1 MALIRPILSKFH
13 TISNPSTSLILRH
26 FTKSCF
32 LPGRFGKARP
42 PVAQKHLFL
51 KDENARDFIYTLKPN
66 ERNILLTELT
76 KFEEER
82 LKTLDIDGPPELT
95 SAQMRMLFTHNALPF
110 VGFGFLD
117 NVLMIVAGE
126 YIDSTFGAL
135 LGISTMAAAGLGNMV
150 SDIAGIGSAWYVEVL
165 AVRVGVHMPNLT
177 PQQVDMRKTR
187 WIVNLGKVIGIT
199 VGCLI
204 GMFPLLFF
212 KYDKETPSESTESP
226 EQPATDSKKS

>member
-1 MALIRPILSKFH
+1 MAVIRPILSRVH
-13 TISNPSTSLILRH
+13 TIVNPSTSLVLRH
-26 FTKSCF
+26 YNKSSSV
-32 LPGRFGKARP
+32 LGRFGKARP

-66 ERNILLTELT
+66 ERKILLTELT

-82 LKTLDIDGPPELT
+82 LKTLDIDGPPALT
-95 SAQMRMLFTHNALPF
+95 SSQIRMLFIHNALPF

-126 YIDSTFGAL
+126 YIDATFGSL

-150 SDIAGIGSAWYVEVL
+150 SDVAGIGSAWYVEVL
-165 AVRVGVHMPNLT
+165 AVRVGFHMPTLT

-187 WIVNLGKVIGIT
+187 WIANLIDRLSSVIL
-199 VGCLI
+199 VRKSLY
-204 GMFPLLFF
+204 MEKEFF
-212 KYDKETPSESTESP
+212 AD
-226 EQPATDSKKS
+226 QFCQNGFDLKKLPDY

>member
-1 MALIRPILSKFH
+1 MAGVRPFLGRLYWQGTSF
-13 TISNPSTSLILRH
+13 PSPVFKNCYHR
-26 FTKSCF
+26 SCAAF
-32 LPGRFGKARP
+32 GRFGKARP

-51 KDENARDFIYTLKPN
+51 KDEDARDFIYTLKAS
-66 ERNILLTELT
+66 ERSILLSQLT

-82 LKTLDIDGPPELT
+82 LKTLQTERTELT
-95 SAQMRMLFTHNALPF
+95 SSQIKLLFVHNALPF

-150 SDIAGIGSAWYVEVL
+150 SDIAGIGSAWYVEML
-165 AVRVGVHMPNLT
+165 AGKLGFHSPPLT
-177 PQQVDMRKTR
+177 AQQVDMPKTR
-187 WIVNLGKVIGIT
+187 WIANLGKVIGISI
-199 VGCLI
+199 GCIL

-212 KYDKETPSESTESP
+212 NKENTEESTEA
-226 EQPATDSKKS
+226 EKKDNTEKKS